1 MPSNNA
7 NRQQQQQREVEA
19 MPSFVNQH
27 FTGEYFKYFFNQ
39 IKYKYIYDVIINFLS
54 NCP

>member
-1 MPSNNA
+1 MPSNNP

-27 FTGEYFKYFFNQ
+27 FTGKYYYHLFPIF
-39 IKYKYIYDVIINFLS
+39 
-54 NCP
+54 